1 VTRGL
6 LLANRKNG
14 VELKDQKKSIN
25 KIASRDPLTGLH
37 NRDLFFDCLTRA
49 IALAARNKKVAGVL
63 FICIDRLKL
72 INDTLGE
79 NYGNRL
85 LKSLAMR
92 LNACVR
98 KSDIVARPGRDEFL
112 ILLPEIRYAE
122 DAALI
127 ARKIFASV
135 EAPFILRNRRF
146 FISVNIGISVYPNDS
161 DNAKALLNTS
171 YTALQRARELGE
183 NTYQF
188 YSPALT
194 ERAFERMVMEN
205 DLKFALQRKE
215 FLLHY
220 QPQIDLKTGMITGVE
235 ALVRWRTPQGNL
247 VYPKKFLYLM
257 EETGLIVQLG
267 ELVLFTACKQNKAW
281 QEAGLKPIRV
291 AVNISARHF
300 HEKDI
305 THIVSRVLEE
315 TGLEAKFLELELTE
329 SIFLKNLER
338 TVKALKVLRGMG
350 VNISIDDFGTGYSSL
365 SYLKYFPINKLK
377 IVEPFISSVSF
388 SPTDE
393 VIARAI
399 IALAHTLNMKVVAEG
414 VEKKEQMQ
422 LIRSLKCDELQGNI
436 FSLPLPP
443 EEITKL
449 LTHKRKLKRLD
460 KGGEKNFYVPKR
472 VKEFITNECLPI

>member
-1 VTRGL
+1 MDIRIDGP
-6 LLANRKNG
+6 
-14 VELKDQKKSIN
+14 EDKDPKGCPY
-25 KIASRDPLTGLH
+25 DPLKGIQ
-37 NRDLFFDCLTRA
+37 NRYIFFDRLTQA
-49 IALAARNKKVAGVL
+49 IAFASRNKKIAAVL
-63 FICIDRLKL
+63 FICIDHLKL

-79 NYGNRL
+79 NYGNKLLSALAKRL
-85 LKSLAMR
+85 K
-92 LNACVR
+92 ACVR
-98 KSDIVARPGRDEFL
+98 KSDIVARPGRDEFM

-127 ARKIFASV
+127 ARKIFTSL
-135 EAPFILRNRRF
+135 EPSFNLKKQEL
-146 FISVNIGISVYPNDS
+146 FISVNIGISVYPNDG

-171 YTALQRARELGE
+171 YTALQRSRELGK

-205 DLKFALQRKE
+205 DLQLALKRKE

-220 QPQIDLKTGMITGVE
+220 QPQLDLRTGKITGLE
-235 ALVRWRTPQGNL
+235 ALVRWQKPGSNL
-247 VYPKKFLYLM
+247 IYPKNFIYLM
-257 EETGLIVQLG
+257 EETGLIVPLG
-267 ELVLFTACKQNKAW
+267 EWVLRTACAQNKAW
-281 QEAGLKPIRV
+281 QDAGFKPVRV
-291 AVNISARHF
+291 AVNISSRQF

-305 THIVSRVLEE
+305 THIVSRVLED
-315 TGLEAKFLELELTE
+315 TVLEPEFLELELTE

-338 TVKALKVLRGMG
+338 TVKALKVLRKIG

-365 SYLKYFPINKLK
+365 SYLKYFPVNKLK

-388 SPTDE
+388 SATDE

-399 IALAHTLNMKVVAEG
+399 ISLAHTLNMKVVAEG
-414 VEKKEQMQ
+414 VEKKEQMA

-443 EEITKL
+443 EEISKL
-449 LTHKRKLKRLD
+449 LKKVKKGKKHTKVKR
-460 KGGEKNFYVPKR
+460 
-472 VKEFITNECLPI
+472 

>member
-1 VTRGL
+1 M
-6 LLANRKNG
+6 
-14 VELKDQKKSIN
+14 KDQKRSVKKTIYC
-25 KIASRDPLTGLH
+25 DPLTGLR
-37 NRDLFFDCLTRA
+37 NRDVFFDCLTQA
-49 IALAARNKKVAGVL
+49 IALAARNKKIVTVL

-79 NYGNRL
+79 NYGNKL
-85 LKSLAMR
+85 LKTLAKR
-92 LNACVR
+92 LKGCVR
-98 KSDIVARPGRDEFL
+98 KSDTVARPGRDEFM
-112 ILLPEIRYAE
+112 ILLPEIRHAE

-127 ARKIFASV
+127 ARKIFTSL
-135 EAPFILRNRRF
+135 ESPFILKKHKLF
-146 FISVNIGISVYPNDS
+146 VSVNIGISIYPNDG

-171 YTALQRARELGE
+171 YTALQRARELGK

-205 DLKFALQRKE
+205 DLQLALQREE
-215 FLLHY
+215 FILYY
-220 QPQIDLKTGMITGVE
+220 QPQIDLKSGLIIGLE
-235 ALVRWRTPQGNL
+235 ALARWQKPGGNL
-247 VYPKKFLYLM
+247 VYPKSFIYLM
-257 EETGLIVQLG
+257 EETGLIVPLD
-267 ELVLFTACKQNKAW
+267 EWVLHTACKQNKSW
-281 QEAGLKPIRV
+281 QIAGLKPIRV

-305 THIVSRVLEE
+305 THIVSRVLED
-315 TGLEAKFLELELTE
+315 TGLEPQFLELELTE

-338 TVKALKVLRGMG
+338 TVKALKVLSGMG

-377 IVEPFISSVSF
+377 IVEPFIFSVSF
-388 SPTDE
+388 NPTDE

-436 FSLPLPP
+436 FSLPLVP
-443 EEITKL
+443 EEVVKL
-449 LTHKRKLKRLD
+449 LVKGKKFKKIKLS
-460 KGGEKNFYVPKR
+460 
-472 VKEFITNECLPI
+472 

>member
-1 VTRGL
+1 MVFLTQRFL
-6 LLANRKNG
+6 SY
-14 VELKDQKKSIN
+14 VWTSELTAQKIKTQ
-25 KIASRDPLTGLH
+25 KAALYDPLTGLQT
-37 NRDLFFDCLTRA
+37 REIFFDRLTQA
-49 IALAARNKKVAGVL
+49 IAFAYRNKKIAAVL

-79 NYGNRL
+79 NYGNKLLSALAKRL
-85 LKSLAMR
+85 K
-92 LNACVR
+92 ACVR
-98 KSDIVARPGRDEFL
+98 KSDIVARPGRDEFM

-127 ARKIFASV
+127 ARKIFTSL
-135 EAPFILRNRRF
+135 ESPFNLKKQEL
-146 FISVNIGISVYPNDS
+146 FISVNIGISVYPNDG

-171 YTALQRARELGE
+171 YTALQRSRELE
-183 NTYQF
+183 KNTYQF

-205 DLKFALQRKE
+205 DLQLALKRKE

-220 QPQIDLKTGMITGVE
+220 QPQIDLRTGLIIGLE
-235 ALVRWRTPQGNL
+235 ALVRWQKPGSKL
-247 VYPKKFLYLM
+247 IYPKNFIYLM
-257 EETGLIVQLG
+257 EETGLIVPLG
-267 ELVLFTACKQNKAW
+267 EWVLRTACAQNKAW
-281 QEAGLKPIRV
+281 QDAGFKPLRV
-291 AVNISARHF
+291 AVNISSRHF

-305 THIVSRVLEE
+305 THIVSRVLED
-315 TGLEAKFLELELTE
+315 TGLEPEFLELELTE

-338 TVKALKVLRGMG
+338 TVKALKVLRKIG

-414 VEKKEQMQ
+414 VEKKDQMRI
-422 LIRSLKCDELQGNI
+422 IRSLKCDELQGNI
-436 FSLPLPP
+436 FSLPLSP
-443 EEITKL
+443 EEISKL
-449 LTHKRKLKRLD
+449 LKKAK
-460 KGGEKNFYVPKR
+460 KGKNIQK
-472 VKEFITNECLPI
+472 

>member
-1 VTRGL
+1 
-6 LLANRKNG
+6 
-14 VELKDQKKSIN
+14 LKDQKKTAN
-25 KIASRDPLTGLH
+25 KTAYDPLTGLL
-37 NRDLFFDCLTRA
+37 NRNVFFDYVTQT
-49 IALAARNKKVAGVL
+49 IALAARNKNILAVL

-79 NYGNRL
+79 NYGNKL
-85 LKSLAMR
+85 LKTLAKR
-92 LNACVR
+92 LKACVR
-98 KSDIVARPGRDEFL
+98 KSDIVARPGRDEFM

-127 ARKIFASV
+127 ARKIFTSL
-135 EAPFILRNRRF
+135 ESPFTLKNHKLIMSIN
-146 FISVNIGISVYPNDS
+146 VGISVYPNDGDS
-161 DNAKALLNTS
+161 AKALLNTS

-188 YSPALT
+188 YSAALT

-205 DLKFALQRKE
+205 DLKFALQREE
-215 FLLHY
+215 FILHY
-220 QPQIDLKTGMITGVE
+220 QPQIDLKSGMINGLE
-235 ALVRWRTPQGNL
+235 ALVRWQKPGDTL
-247 VYPKKFLYLM
+247 IYPKSFLYLM
-257 EETGLIVQLG
+257 EETGLIVPLD
-267 ELVLFTACKQNKAW
+267 EWVLRTACKQNKVW
-281 QEAGLKPIRV
+281 QEAGLRPLRI
-291 AVNISARHF
+291 AVNISSRHF

-305 THIVSRVLEE
+305 THVVSRVLED
-315 TGLEAKFLELELTE
+315 TGLAPQFLELELTE
-329 SIFLKNLER
+329 SIFLKNLDR
-338 TVKALKVLRGMG
+338 TVKALKVLRKMG

-422 LIRSLKCDELQGNI
+422 FIRSLQCDELQGNI
-436 FSLPLPP
+436 FSLPLSS
-443 EEITKL
+443 EEIGKL
-449 LTHKRKLKRLD
+449 LKK
-460 KGGEKNFYVPKR
+460 EKKA
-472 VKEFITNECLPI
+472 IL

>member
-1 VTRGL
+1 MAYQVSGKTIRQNRHS
-6 LLANRKNG
+6 LLAKRKNG
-14 VELKDQKKSIN
+14 ARRASEKQKKLVDN
-25 KIASRDPLTGLH
+25 NTAHDPLTGLH
-37 NRDLFFDCLTRA
+37 NKDVFFDCLTRA
-49 IALAARNKKVAGVL
+49 IALAARNKKIAGIL
-63 FICIDRLKL
+63 FICVDRLKL

-79 NYGNRL
+79 DYGNELLRTL
-85 LKSLAMR
+85 AKRLKS
-92 LNACVR
+92 CVR
-98 KSDIVARPGRDEFL
+98 KSDIVARPGRDEFM

-122 DAALI
+122 DAAII
-127 ARKIFASV
+127 ARKIFRSLDEPFVLKKRSMLVSV
-135 EAPFILRNRRF
+135 H
-146 FISVNIGISVYPNDS
+146 VGISVYPDDG

-171 YTALQRARELGE
+171 YTAMLRARELGK

-194 ERAFERMVMEN
+194 EKAFEKMVMEN
-205 DLKFALQRKE
+205 DLQLALKRGE

-220 QPQIDLKTGMITGVE
+220 QPQIDLRTGMITGVE
-235 ALVRWRTPQGNL
+235 ALVRWQTPKGEL
-247 VYPKKFLYLM
+247 LYPKKFLYLM
-257 EETGLIVQLG
+257 EETGSIVELG
-267 ELVLFTACKQNKAW
+267 EVVLFTACKQNKAW
-281 QEAGLKPIRV
+281 QDAGLRPVRI

-305 THIVSRVLEE
+305 THLVSRVLEE
-315 TGLEAKFLELELTE
+315 TGLEPRFLELELTE
-329 SIFLKNLER
+329 SVFLKNLER

-388 SPTDE
+388 NPTDE
-393 VIARAI
+393 VIARAV

-443 EEITKL
+443 EEIGKL
-449 LTHKRKLKRLD
+449 LKKEKRAKL
-460 KGGEKNFYVPKR
+460 
-472 VKEFITNECLPI
+472 

>member
-1 VTRGL
+1 MKDRG
-6 LLANRKNG
+6 
-14 VELKDQKKSIN
+14 KSVD
-25 KIASRDPLTGLH
+25 KTASCDPLTGLH
-37 NRDLFFDCLTRA
+37 NRTVFFNYVTQA
-49 IALAARNKKVAGVL
+49 IALATRHKKIAAIL
-63 FICIDRLKL
+63 FVSVDRLKL

-79 NYGNRL
+79 AYGNKL
-85 LKSLAMR
+85 LKTLAKR
-92 LNACVR
+92 LEACVR
-98 KSDIVARPGRDEFL
+98 KSDIVARPGRDEFM

-127 ARKIFASV
+127 ARKIFTSL
-135 EAPFILRNRRF
+135 ESPFTLKNHKLIVSTN
-146 FISVNIGISVYPNDS
+146 VGISIYPNDG
-161 DNAKALLNTS
+161 DNAKSLLNTS

-215 FLLHY
+215 FILHY
-220 QPQIDLKTGMITGVE
+220 QPQIDLKSGKIIGLE
-235 ALVRWRTPQGNL
+235 ALVRWQKPGGDL
-247 VYPKKFLYLM
+247 IYPKSFIYLI
-257 EETGLIVQLG
+257 EEMGLIVPFD
-267 ELVLFTACKQNKAW
+267 EWVLHTACKQNKDW
-281 QEAGLKPIRV
+281 QEAGIRPLRI
-291 AVNISARHF
+291 AVNISSRYF

-305 THIVSRVLEE
+305 THIVSRVLED
-315 TGLEAKFLELELTE
+315 TGLEPQFLELELTE

-338 TVKALKVLRGMG
+338 TVKALKVLRKIG

-388 SPTDE
+388 SHTDE

-399 IALAHTLNMKVVAEG
+399 IALAHSLNMKVVAEG
-414 VEKKEQMQ
+414 VEKKAQMQ
-422 LIRSLKCDELQGNI
+422 RIRSLECDELQGNI

-443 EEITKL
+443 EEIDRL
-449 LTHKRKLKRLD
+449 LKKD
-460 KGGEKNFYVPKR
+460 KKS
-472 VKEFITNECLPI
+472 IL

>member
-1 VTRGL
+1 
-6 LLANRKNG
+6 
-14 VELKDQKKSIN
+14 LKDQKKAAN
-25 KIASRDPLTGLH
+25 KIASYDSLTGLH
-37 NRDLFFDCLTRA
+37 SRDLFFDCLTRA
-49 IALAARNKKVAGVL
+49 IALAARNKKTVGIL

-79 NYGNRL
+79 NYGNQL
-85 LKSLAMR
+85 LKTLAKR
-92 LNACVR
+92 LKACVR
-98 KSDIVARPGRDEFL
+98 KSDIVARPGRDEFM

-127 ARKIFASV
+127 ARKIFRAL
-135 EAPFILRNRRF
+135 EEPFILKKRSMLV
-146 FISVNIGISVYPNDS
+146 SVDIGISVYPNDG

-171 YTALQRARELGE
+171 YTAMLRARELGK

-188 YSPALT
+188 YSPDLT
-194 ERAFERMVMEN
+194 EKAFERMVLEN
-205 DLKFALQRKE
+205 DLQLALKREE

-220 QPQIDLKTGMITGVE
+220 QPQIDLRTGMITGVE
-235 ALVRWRTPQGNL
+235 ALVRWRTQQGNL
-247 VYPKKFLYLM
+247 VYPKNFLYLM

-267 ELVLFTACKQNKAW
+267 EWVLREACKQNKAW
-281 QEAGLKPIRV
+281 QEAGFRPLRV

-305 THIVSRVLEE
+305 THAVSRVLED
-315 TGLEAKFLELELTE
+315 TGLAPQFLELELTE

-338 TVKALKVLRGMG
+338 TVKALKVLRKMD

-443 EEITKL
+443 EEIGKL
-449 LTHKRKLKRLD
+449 LKKGKKLK
-460 KGGEKNFYVPKR
+460 K
-472 VKEFITNECLPI
+472 

>member
-1 VTRGL
+1 MT
-6 LLANRKNG
+6 AHKI
-14 VELKDQKKSIN
+14 KTQK
-25 KIASRDPLTGLH
+25 AARYDPLTGLQ
-37 NRDLFFDCLTRA
+37 NRDIFFDRLTQA
-49 IALAARNKKVAGVL
+49 IAFAYRNKKIAAVL

-79 NYGNRL
+79 NYGNKLLGALAKRL
-85 LKSLAMR
+85 K
-92 LNACVR
+92 ACVR
-98 KSDIVARPGRDEFL
+98 ESDIVARPGRDEFM

-127 ARKIFASV
+127 ARKIFTSL
-135 EAPFILRNRRF
+135 ESPFNLKKQEL
-146 FISVNIGISVYPNDS
+146 FISVNIGISVYPNDG

-171 YTALQRARELGE
+171 YTALQRSRELE
-183 NTYQF
+183 KNTYQF

-205 DLKFALQRKE
+205 DLQLALKRKE

-220 QPQIDLKTGMITGVE
+220 QPQIDLRTGMIIGLE
-235 ALVRWRTPQGNL
+235 ALVRWQKPGSNL
-247 VYPKKFLYLM
+247 IYPKNFIYLM
-257 EETGLIVQLG
+257 EETGLIVPLG
-267 ELVLFTACKQNKAW
+267 EWVLRTACAQNKAW
-281 QEAGLKPIRV
+281 QDAGFKPLRV
-291 AVNISARHF
+291 AVNISSRHF

-305 THIVSRVLEE
+305 THIVSRVLED
-315 TGLEAKFLELELTE
+315 TGLEPEFLELELTE

-338 TVKALKVLRGMG
+338 TVKALKVLRKIG

-414 VEKKEQMQ
+414 VEKKDQMQ
-422 LIRSLKCDELQGNI
+422 IIRSLKCDELQGNI

-443 EEITKL
+443 EEISKL
-449 LTHKRKLKRLD
+449 LKKAK
-460 KGGEKNFYVPKR
+460 KGKNIQK
-472 VKEFITNECLPI
+472 

>member
-1 VTRGL
+1 MAYQVTDKTIRQSRHL
-6 LLANRKNG
+6 FLARPKNG
-14 VELKDQKKSIN
+14 GGRARDDQKKSVN
-25 KIASRDPLTGLH
+25 KNTALDPVTGLH
-37 NRDLFFDCLTRA
+37 NKDVFFDCLTRA
-49 IALAARNKKVAGVL
+49 IALAARNKKTAAVL

-79 NYGNRL
+79 EYGNELLRTLAKRL
-85 LKSLAMR
+85 E
-92 LNACVR
+92 ACVR
-98 KSDIVARPGRDEFL
+98 KSDIVSRPGRDEFT

-127 ARKIFASV
+127 ARKIFHSLEEPFTLKRRSMLVSV
-135 EAPFILRNRRF
+135 D
-146 FISVNIGISVYPNDS
+146 VGISVYPNDG

-171 YTALQRARELGE
+171 YTAMLRARELGK

-194 ERAFERMVMEN
+194 EKAFERMVMEN
-205 DLKFALQRKE
+205 DLQLALKRGE

-220 QPQIDLKTGMITGVE
+220 QPQIELTSGIISGIE
-235 ALVRWRTPQGNL
+235 ALVRWQTPKGKL
-247 VYPKKFLYLM
+247 LYPKEFLYLM
-257 EETGLIVQLG
+257 EETGSIVQLG
-267 ELVLFTACKQNKAW
+267 ELVLFAACKQNKAW
-281 QEAGLKPIRV
+281 QDAGLRPIRV

-315 TGLEAKFLELELTE
+315 TGLEPKFLELELTE
-329 SIFLKNLER
+329 SIFLRNLER

-365 SYLKYFPINKLK
+365 CYLKYFPINKLK

-388 SPTDE
+388 NPTDE

-422 LIRSLKCDELQGNI
+422 LIRSLNCDELQGNI

-443 EEITKL
+443 EEIVKL
-449 LTHKRKLKRLD
+449 LKKGKRAKL
-460 KGGEKNFYVPKR
+460 
-472 VKEFITNECLPI
+472 